1 MQLSIVIRPD
11 PEDSGYVAECLEI
24 PGCLSQGETI
34 EEALANIKEA
44 AEGCL
49 LSMVQHGDPLPTGE
63 AVFATIPIEVPA

>member
-11 PEDSGYVAECLEI
+11 HKDGGYVAECLEI

-34 EEALANIKEA
+34 EETLVNIKEA